1 MSASIDFLPIW
12 KKDAA
17 PHERLQEFAEMARKN
32 PERWEK
38 FVIGACETKK
48 NGNYQ
53 FRNYFYGCL
62 LTEAVGLH
70 EISKGELVKDS
81 EPK

>member
-12 KKDAA
+12 KKDAT
-17 PHERLQEFAEMARKN
+17 PCERLQEFAEMARKN

-38 FVIGACETKK
+38 LVIGCVETKS
-48 NGNYQ
+48 NGHYQ

-70 EISKGELVKDS
+70 EISKSELIKAS
-81 EPK
+81 EK